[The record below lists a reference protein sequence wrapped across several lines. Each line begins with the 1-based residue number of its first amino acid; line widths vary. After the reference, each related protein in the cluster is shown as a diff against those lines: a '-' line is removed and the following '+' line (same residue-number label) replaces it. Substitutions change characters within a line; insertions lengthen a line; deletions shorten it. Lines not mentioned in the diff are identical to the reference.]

1 MRRTAQ
7 GGGLATFGELDA
19 IFRGRI
25 ADVWVNA
32 SDLPSADSLTAL
44 VTTGLH
50 QIEITASGQLIH
62 RNSSKGGIHASCAH
76 WFRCAGYSIT
86 MEGVEFTLEYSC
98 RLRGLE
104 GLEASA
110 CRSLHVAR
118 WR

>member
-62 RNSSKGGIHASCAH
+62 RNSNRGKIHASCAH